1 MGQGVMTRDLTESA
15 SHAVKQNRA
24 TVLRDQQRSF
34 HALLRHVW
42 RKSQFYRDLYSSTGI
57 RERELADITP
67 KDLPIVGKKLL
78 MENFDRAVTDPRLKK
93 TDLQRW
99 VHEYRNPAANYRQD
113 FIVFHSSGSS
123 GTKGI
128 FVCTQSD
135 WQFAAS
141 AMAGRLPL
149 PVNYPIGKTKAAFY
163 LVSHGN
169 FSGVSVAARMPKTVY
184 ELLVLSVVESHQHT
198 VKQLN
203 EFQPHQLHGY
213 ASSIHELSQL
223 AMTGKLHISPKRIF
237 VGGDK
242 LTRNME
248 EDIGRA
254 WAAPIYDL
262 YSASESTY
270 IAYRQSDEHEMSV
283 TDELNILEVLD
294 EANCSVAENQQ
305 GRAVLTNLYNY
316 AFPLIRYE
324 LGDFV
329 TLGEAK
335 LDSPLKTIKDLG
347 GRVNDDL
354 PVTLHDGTQG
364 KIHSIPLSVFY
375 VPGLE
380 KVQFISVRPDLVHI
394 FYVSAENLDSLIRCE
409 FQHVLALKGATK
421 TVFAVCRVARI
432 ASDPQTGKFHL
443 VRIQHPPT
451 ATQTEELPVEGIDN
465 LLSRPHRGSFVRPA
479 GNAFRKSPTNRNLPG
494 VHERAYRAIHQ
505 RKIRTTGKAVS

>member
-1 MGQGVMTRDLTESA
+1 MGQRVMTLDPTESVNH
-15 SHAVKQNRA
+15 SVLQNRA

-34 HALLRHVW
+34 QALLRHVW
-42 RKSQFYRDLYSSTGI
+42 QTSRFYRDLYSSAGV
-57 RERELADITP
+57 REHELAEITP
-67 KDLPIVGKKLL
+67 KDLPIIDKKLL
-78 MENFDRAVTDPRLKK
+78 MENFDRVVTDPRLKK

-149 PVNYPIGKTKAAFY
+149 PVNYPIGKTRAAFY
-163 LVSHGN
+163 LVCHGN

-184 ELLVLSVVESHQHT
+184 DMLVLSVVDSHQHT

-213 ASSIHELSQL
+213 AGSIHELSQL

-242 LTRNME
+242 LAKNME

-270 IAYRQSDEHEMSV
+270 IAYRQSGEHEMSV
-283 TDELNILEVLD
+283 NEELNILEVLD
-294 EANCSVAENQQ
+294 EANRSVAENQQ
-305 GRAVLTNLYNY
+305 GRAILSNLYNY

-335 LDSPLKTIKDLG
+335 LDSPLKTIKDIG
-347 GRVNDDL
+347 GRVSDDL
-354 PVTLHDGTQG
+354 P
-364 KIHSIPLSVFY
+364 
-375 VPGLE
+375 
-380 KVQFISVRPDLVHI
+380 
-394 FYVSAENLDSLIRCE
+394 SLYTTEVKARLT
-409 FQHVLALKGATK
+409 VL
-421 TVFAVCRVARI
+421 
-432 ASDPQTGKFHL
+432 P
-443 VRIQHPPT
+443 
-451 ATQTEELPVEGIDN
+451 
-465 LLSRPHRGSFVRPA
+465 
-479 GNAFRKSPTNRNLPG
+479 
-494 VHERAYRAIHQ
+494 
-505 RKIRTTGKAVS
+505 